1 MYNIIK
7 TKLKDCVEIIPNIF
21 EDSRGITI
29 KPYHY
34 PTFKNLGIE
43 EFFNEDLFV
52 TSKKGTIRGLHFQKE
67 PFAQSKIIYC
77 VSGSILDVAV
87 DIRKDSP
94 TYGEHVCFNIDS
106 RKRNIAYIP
115 NGFAHGYQVLE
126 ENTMV
131 IYKLSSPYSPNNE
144 GGIKWDSMNIN
155 WNKINPI
162 ISSKDNK
169 LPTFAEYITLSN

>member
-7 TKLKDCVEIIPNIF
+7 TKLKDCIEILPNVF

-34 PTFKNLGIE
+34 PTFKKLGIE

-67 PFAQSKIIYC
+67 PFVQSKLVYC

-115 NGFAHGYQVLE
+115 NGFAHGYQALE
-126 ENTMV
+126 ENTIV
-131 IYKLSSPYSPNNE
+131 IYKLSSPYSPSNE
-144 GGIKWDSMNIN
+144 GGIKWDSMDIN

-162 ISSKDNK
+162 VSNKDEE
-169 LPTFAEYITLSN
+169 LPTFAEYIALSD